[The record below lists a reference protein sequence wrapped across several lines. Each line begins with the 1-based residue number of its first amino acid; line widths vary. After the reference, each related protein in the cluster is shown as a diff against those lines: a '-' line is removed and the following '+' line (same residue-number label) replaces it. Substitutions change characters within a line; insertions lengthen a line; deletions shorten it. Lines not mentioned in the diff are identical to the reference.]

1 MVKSRK
7 YSAWVLSLLAA
18 ATLAACGAEDAEDD
32 GNTEDPETSGETSDD
47 NSEEYSE
54 LVMGFVPSSDAENI
68 TDNAQPLADYLEE
81 ALDMPVTAQVT
92 TDYVGLVEA
101 MRTGQT
107 QIGFLPAFGYVQA
120 ADRGDVE
127 VVAKSIRYG
136 SGSYVAQYNVPADS
150 DIEDFDDLVESEGL
164 VWAFP
169 GYSSTSGYLFPGVEF
184 LNAGIEDLEGKF
196 QHLEV
201 QGHDNALLQLLDGNA
216 DFATTFDDARGNLTD
231 EIPDIEDQI
240 RVVGYTEPIPND
252 TVTLYGGMP
261 DDLKERITEAF
272 LSMEENEE
280 ALQAMNE
287 IYEWDGI
294 EPAEDS
300 EYDIVREA
308 YESFEDLID

>member
-1 MVKSRK
+1 MIKSRK
-7 YSAWVLSLLAA
+7 YSAWVLSLMAA
-18 ATLAACGAEDAEDD
+18 ATLAACGAEDA
-32 GNTEDPETSGETSDD
+32 NSETSSESPDTSEDT
-47 NSEEYSE
+47 SEDYSE

-68 TDNAQPLADYLEE
+68 TDNAEPLADYLEE
-81 ALDMPVTAQVT
+81 ALGIPVTAQVT

-120 ADRGDVE
+120 AERGDVE
-127 VVAKSIRYG
+127 VIAKSIRYG
-136 SGSYVAQYNVPADS
+136 SGTYVAQYNVPADS
-150 DIEDFDDLVESEGL
+150 EIQDFDDLVESEGL

-169 GYSSTSGYLFPGVEF
+169 GYSSTSGYLFPGVAF
-184 LNAGIEDLEGKF
+184 LNAGIEDLEEKF

-216 DFATTFDDARGNLTD
+216 DFATTFDDARGNLSD

-240 RVVGYTEPIPND
+240 RVVGYTDPIPND

-261 DDLKERITEAF
+261 EDLKEEITEAF
-272 LSMEENEE
+272 LSMEENDE
-280 ALQAMNE
+280 ALQAMHD

-308 YESFEDLID
+308 YEAFEGLID

>member
-7 YSAWVLSLLAA
+7 YSTWILSLTAA
-18 ATLAACGAEDAEDD
+18 ATLAACGAEDTSVED
-32 GNTEDPETSGETSDD
+32 NTEDPEASSET
-47 NSEEYSE
+47 SEEYTE

-68 TDNAQPLADYLEE
+68 TDNAQPLADYLEQ
-81 ALDMPVTAQVT
+81 ALDMPVTAEVT

-136 SGSYVAQYNVPADS
+136 SGSYVAQYNVLADS
-150 DIEDFDDLVESEGL
+150 DIQDFDDLVESEGL

-201 QGHDNALLQLLDGNA
+201 QGHDNAILQLLDGNA
-216 DFATTFDDARGNLTD
+216 DFATTFDDARGNLSD
-231 EIPDIEDQI
+231 EIPDIEDQV
-240 RVVGYTEPIPND
+240 RVIGYTEPIPND

-261 DDLKERITEAF
+261 EDLKERITEAF
-272 LSMEENEE
+272 LNMEDNEE
-280 ALQAMNE
+280 ALQAMND

-294 EPAEDS
+294 ETAEDS
-300 EYDIVREA
+300 EYDIVRDA
-308 YESFEDLID
+308 YEAFEDLID

>member
-1 MVKSRK
+1 MIDSRK
-7 YSAWVLSLLAA
+7 YRLKFLSLLAA
-18 ATLAACGAEDAEDD
+18 AALAACGTDD
-32 GNTEDPETSGETSDD
+32 IRNGTDSDD
-47 NSEEYSE
+47 QSGSDEDTEEYAE

-68 TDNAQPLADYLEE
+68 TANAQPLADYLEE
-81 ALDMPVTAQVT
+81 ALEMPVTAEVT

-107 QIGFLPAFGYVQA
+107 EIGFLPAFGYVQA
-120 ADRGDVE
+120 AERGDVE
-127 VVAKSIRYG
+127 VVAKAVRFG
-136 SGSYVAQYNVPADS
+136 SGTYKAQYNVLADS
-150 DIEDFDDLVESEGL
+150 DLEDFDDLVESEGL

-169 GYSSTSGYLFPGVEF
+169 GYSSTSGYLFPGLEF

-201 QGHDNALLQLLDGNA
+201 QGHDNAILQLLDGNA
-216 DFATTFDDARGNLTD
+216 DFATTFDDARGSLSD
-231 EIPDIEDQI
+231 EIPDITEQI
-240 RVVGYTEPIPND
+240 RIIGYTDPIPND

-261 DDLKERITEAF
+261 DDLKQRITEAF
-272 LSMEENEE
+272 LTMEDNEE
-280 ALQAMNE
+280 ALQAMHE

-308 YESFEDLID
+308 YAAFEDLID

>member
-1 MVKSRK
+1 MSKMKK
-7 YSAWVLSLLAA
+7 YSKWILSLMAA
-18 ATLAACGAEDAEDD
+18 GVLAACGAEDATEDNNATD
-32 GNTEDPETSGETSDD
+32 SATNEENTEEY
-47 NSEEYSE
+47 EE
-54 LVMGFVPSSDAENI
+54 LIMGFVPSSDAENI
-68 TDNAQPLADYLEE
+68 ADNAQPLADYLEE
-81 ALDMPVTAQVT
+81 ALGIPVTAQVT

-120 ADRGDVE
+120 AERGDIE
-127 VVAKSIRYG
+127 VVAKSIRFG

-150 DIEDFDDLVESEGL
+150 DIQDFDDLVNSEGL

-184 LNAGIEDLEGKF
+184 LNAGIDDLEGKF

-216 DFATTFDDARGNLTD
+216 DFATTFDDARGNLSD
-231 EIPDIEDQI
+231 EIEDIEDQI
-240 RVVGYTEPIPND
+240 RVVGYTDPIPND
-252 TVTLYGGMP
+252 TVSLYGGMP
-261 DDLKERITEAF
+261 DDLKEDITNAF
-272 LSMEENEE
+272 LSMEDNEE
-280 ALQAMNE
+280 ALQAMHE

-300 EYDIVREA
+300 EYDIVRDA
-308 YESFEDLID
+308 YEAFEDLID

>member
-1 MVKSRK
+1 MKK
-7 YSAWVLSLLAA
+7 YSKWILSLMAA
-18 ATLAACGAEDAEDD
+18 GVLAACGAEDVTEDNNATD
-32 GNTEDPETSGETSDD
+32 SATNEENTE
-47 NSEEYSE
+47 EYE
-54 LVMGFVPSSDAENI
+54 KLIMGFVPSSDAENI
-68 TDNAQPLADYLEE
+68 ADNAQPLADYLEE
-81 ALDMPVTAQVT
+81 ALGIPVTAQVT

-120 ADRGDVE
+120 AERGDIE
-127 VVAKSIRYG
+127 VVAKSIRFG

-150 DIEDFDDLVESEGL
+150 DIQDFDDLVNSEGL

-184 LNAGIEDLEGKF
+184 LNAGIDDLEGKF

-216 DFATTFDDARGNLTD
+216 DFATTFDDARGNLSD
-231 EIPDIEDQI
+231 EIEDIEDQI
-240 RVVGYTEPIPND
+240 RVIGYTDPIPND
-252 TVTLYGGMP
+252 TVSLYGGMP
-261 DDLKERITEAF
+261 DELKEDITNAF
-272 LSMEENEE
+272 LTMEDNEE
-280 ALQAMNE
+280 ALQAMHE

-300 EYDIVREA
+300 EYDIVRDA
-308 YESFEDLID
+308 YEAFEDLID

>member
-1 MVKSRK
+1 VLKSRK
-7 YSAWVLSLLAA
+7 YSAWVLSLMAA
-18 ATLAACGAEDAEDD
+18 ATLAACG
-32 GNTEDPETSGETSDD
+32 SDD
-47 NSEEYSE
+47 AAGNEEQEAQETDSNEYSE

-81 ALDMPVTAQVT
+81 ALDMPVTAEVT

-120 ADRGDVE
+120 AERGDVE
-127 VVAKSIRYG
+127 VVAKSVRYG
-136 SGSYVAQYNVPADS
+136 SGTYVAQYNVPADS
-150 DIEDFDDLVESEGL
+150 DIQDFDDLVESEGL

-184 LNAGIEDLEGKF
+184 MNAGIDDLEGKF

-201 QGHDNALLQLLDGNA
+201 QGHDNAILQLLDGNA
-216 DFATTFDDARGNLTD
+216 DFATTFDDARGNLED
-231 EIPDIEDQI
+231 EIPDIEEQV

-261 DDLKERITEAF
+261 DDLKEEITEAF
-272 LSMEENEE
+272 LNMENNEE
-280 ALQAMNE
+280 ALQAMND

-308 YESFEDLID
+308 YEAFEDLID

>member
-1 MVKSRK
+1 MVKTKR

-18 ATLAACGAEDAEDD
+18 ATLAACGAEDTNNDSSAE
-32 GNTEDPETSGETSDD
+32 EPETTDES
-47 NSEEYSE
+47 SEEYSE

-120 ADRGDVE
+120 AERGDVE

-136 SGSYVAQYNVPADS
+136 SGSYKAQYNVPADS
-150 DIEDFDDLVESEGL
+150 DIQDFDDLVESEGL

-184 LNAGIEDLEGKF
+184 LNAGVEDLEGKF

-216 DFATTFDDARGNLTD
+216 DFATTFDDARGNLSD
-231 EIPDIEDQI
+231 EIPDIEEQI
-240 RVVGYTEPIPND
+240 RVIGYTDPIPND

-272 LSMEENEE
+272 LSMEDNEE
-280 ALQAMNE
+280 ALQAMND

-308 YESFEDLID
+308 YEAFEDLID